1 VDVVDGC
8 GNPLRHMWADFV
20 EGGDIKMTKKLTGET
35 DLSSTAIQHMWH
47 KPHEQKVGAMGQ
59 AHTIKSPSPRSS
71 HQGGPSIRLE
81 FSLRSEF
88 TAISRFVDTLMQL
101 IRKCRWVPGS
111 EEDIEIAL
119 REALANAVI
128 HGNHEDPGK
137 QVYLGC
143 RGGTGQV
150 SIVVRDE
157 GEGFDIDEVPD
168 PTAPENI
175 ESSHGRGIYLMKT
188 LMDEVRFERGGAVVY
203 MRKSTGKSSS

>member
-1 VDVVDGC
+1 
-8 GNPLRHMWADFV
+8 MWADFV
-20 EGGDIKMTKKLTGET
+20 EGGDIKMTKRLTGDT
-35 DLSSTAIQHMWH
+35 QLSKIAIKPMSH
-47 KPHEQKVGAMGQ
+47 KPHEQKVGAMSQ
-59 AHTIKSPSPRSS
+59 AHTIKRPSPRSS
-71 HQGGPSIRLE
+71 HQGGPSIQLE

-88 TAISRFVDTLMQL
+88 TAISPFVDTLMQL
-101 IRKCRWVPGS
+101 IRKCRWVPDS

-137 QVYLGC
+137 QVYVGC
-143 RGGTGQV
+143 RGGTREV

-168 PTAPENI
+168 PTAPDNI
-175 ESSHGRGIYLMKT
+175 ASTHGRGIYLMKT

-203 MRKSTGKSSS
+203 MRKSTGRSST